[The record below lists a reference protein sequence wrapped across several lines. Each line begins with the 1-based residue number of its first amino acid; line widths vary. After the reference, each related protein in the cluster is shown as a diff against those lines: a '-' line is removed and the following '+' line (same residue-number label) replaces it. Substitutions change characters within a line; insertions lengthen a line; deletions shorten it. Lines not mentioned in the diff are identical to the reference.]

1 MEIMFGYNCSNLMF
15 HLSSALSNSDL
26 IHPGDNIVVS
36 PACHDA
42 NVASWLWLARNA
54 GAQTRYLPLMD
65 DKTSEEADKVD
76 VEQLTSVIDEKTRTE
91 IQKKM
96 FGNGNFLASLRI
108 HFAEQREGSIMW
120 PLSWYTVLKYT
131 FNP

>member
-1 MEIMFGYNCSNLMF
+1 MFGYNCSNLMF

-54 GAQTRYLPLMD
+54 GARTRYLPLMD
-65 DKTSEEADKVD
+65 ENNSEEADKID
-76 VEQLTSVIDEKTRTE
+76 AEQLKSVIDEKTRE
-91 IQKKM
+91 ENHKDLWEWKI
-96 FGNGNFLASLRI
+96 F
-108 HFAEQREGSIMW
+108 
-120 PLSWYTVLKYT
+120 T
-131 FNP
+131 FFEDSFCWERVVYCGYFRGTQHSNLILVKSYA